1 MGKVV
6 KCFVMLYIVNTCM
19 IYKGKREF
27 ESCRQRWNNR
37 ERERK
42 GEMREGEYKTW
53 TERCKNMIKE
63 REKIEKENHR
73 Q

>member
-1 MGKVV
+1 
-6 KCFVMLYIVNTCM
+6 M

-53 TERCKNMIKE
+53 TERCKI
-63 REKIEKENHR
+63 
-73 Q
+73 